1 MKKLS
6 LTAVAALVLSLGVA
20 GEYARLPVF
29 SEAYAQA
36 ATAASLLTEPQLQ
49 ALVAPIALYP
59 DSLLS
64 QMLMAS
70 TYPLEIAEATSWLQ
84 ANPNVKGDAL
94 QTALGPQK
102 WDNSVKS
109 LVSFPE
115 ALNVLGNKLDWA
127 QKIGDAY
134 LAQPKDV
141 MQAIQALRAKARSAG
156 HLNSTSQLTVSTTP
170 ESNILIVPASP
181 QVIYV
186 PTYNPTVVYGPWP
199 YPAFPPYPGWGY
211 GYGYGVGWGPGG
223 YAPGATA
230 AMGLMSFG
238 AGMAVGAALWSSPNW
253 SHGSI
258 TINNTNFNNFNR
270 NFNNVNNRAG
280 SNFSHE
286 GNWNYNPDHR
296 GNVPYSNSG
305 LQNKYGGGQSEA
317 RQNAQREA
325 SRTES
330 ADSARNVHHDET
342 RAHDDYENQSQNA
355 KNRESSDFNKMSSE
369 NQERAKNADAKAKSN
384 YQDYDSEHSGADRG
398 SRKRSSEGGEHG
410 EESGHRGR

>member
-1 MKKLS
+1 M
-6 LTAVAALVLSLGVA
+6 
-20 GEYARLPVF
+20 
-29 SEAYAQA
+29 
-36 ATAASLLTEPQLQ
+36 
-49 ALVAPIALYP
+49 
-59 DSLLS
+59 
-64 QMLMAS
+64 
-70 TYPLEIAEATSWLQ
+70 
-84 ANPNVKGDAL
+84 
-94 QTALGPQK
+94 
-102 WDNSVKS
+102 KS

-305 LQNKYGGGQSEA
+305 LQNKYGGG
-317 RQNAQREA
+317 
-325 SRTES
+325 
-330 ADSARNVHHDET
+330 H
-342 RAHDDYENQSQNA
+342 
-355 KNRESSDFNKMSSE
+355 SSSTV
-369 NQERAKNADAKAKSN
+369 
-384 YQDYDSEHSGADRG
+384 
-398 SRKRSSEGGEHG
+398 
-410 EESGHRGR
+410 